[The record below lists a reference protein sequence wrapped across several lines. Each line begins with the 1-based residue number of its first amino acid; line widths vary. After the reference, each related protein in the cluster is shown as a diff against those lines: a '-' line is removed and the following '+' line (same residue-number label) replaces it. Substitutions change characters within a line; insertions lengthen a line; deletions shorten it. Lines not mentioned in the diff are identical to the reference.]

1 MKLDKVMVINVD
13 RLLGYYLFA
22 YFEVLTLINKKIRYT
37 MFGTNLK
44 WVLNST
50 TLKSIICVW

>member
-13 RLLGYYLFA
+13 RQLGYYLFA
-22 YFEVLTLINKKIRYT
+22 YFEVLTLINNKLGT

-44 WVLNST
+44 WVLIVQLWSQ
-50 TLKSIICVW
+50 